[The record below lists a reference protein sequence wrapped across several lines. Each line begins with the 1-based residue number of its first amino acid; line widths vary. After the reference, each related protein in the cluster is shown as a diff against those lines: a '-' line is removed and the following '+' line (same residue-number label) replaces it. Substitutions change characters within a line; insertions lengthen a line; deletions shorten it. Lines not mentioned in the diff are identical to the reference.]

1 MYYIRAATRRC
12 VVDSK
17 LPRQIRGKAGTML
30 RLVCIGILAWCI
42 VVVSGSSLRSQFVVG
57 TKGLSAD
64 LADEA
69 GLFFRRMDADGDARV
84 SETDARA
91 RSDEITRRLPD
102 VSVDDFV
109 SFIQNADQD
118 GDRKLDRDEMVDGF
132 SLGLL
137 NSGASLIEEMDKVTD
152 TRSSTEQ
159 KSSVA
164 AEIEAAVAKATKK
177 QSGSES
183 KSGSNSGSGSSNSGS
198 QSESSESSKS
208 KVRTDTW

>member
-1 MYYIRAATRRC
+1 MYYIRAATSRC

-42 VVVSGSSLRSQFVVG
+42 VVVTGSSLRSQFVVG

-137 NSGASLIEEMDKVTD
+137 NSGASLIEEMGKVTD

-177 QSGSES
+177 PKKK
-183 KSGSNSGSGSSNSGS
+183 KSAGNSGS
-198 QSESSESSKS
+198 QSKSSEASASESSQS
-208 KVRTDTW
+208 KVRTHRL